1 MPFVFVAETNLEAVG
16 PASAIKVGESAGA
29 TLVDEPQPI
38 NNNNTNPRPSPRG
51 MSS

>member
-16 PASAIKVGESAGA
+16 PASAIKVGEAAGA
-29 TLVDEPQPI
+29 TLVDEPQPV
-38 NNNNTNPRPSPRG
+38 NNTTNPRPSPRG